1 MRLAFGSI
9 CFHDHTSYIVKD
21 YPSMFD
27 KMLKKRVFDNFTQQQ
42 VFVKLFLN
50 IIPDLKWRKEQFNKG
65 LSYASRNDVSFIF
78 YVA

>member
-1 MRLAFGSI
+1 
-9 CFHDHTSYIVKD
+9 
-21 YPSMFD
+21 MFD

-65 LSYASRNDVSFIF
+65 LSYASRNDISFIF